1 MEEVKKEFNHT
12 GGVNMTEGS
21 IPKLLIKFAL
31 PTILQNITLVVN
43 SLVTAILAGRFIGAV
58 ALGAVAVTMPIIFI
72 INSIA
77 QGITQA
83 NSILIAQAYG
93 RRDYEEVKRIIDTS
107 SVLMEM
113 VCLTMMV
120 LGIIFCNQ
128 LLGLIKTPDEI
139 FPSAKTFFIIHLIGV
154 PFIFVQFLFFQSLR
168 GLGDSKR
175 PMVFQFV
182 SVGINLLTLPLLVT
196 GVFGMPKLGIVGLG
210 AASVFG
216 NVVLAFVIFIM
227 LRKEKSILAPHIKNI
242 QFVPKIA
249 KMIFKIGFPSMI
261 QQVLLNASVLFILS
275 LVNGFGHFVTEGYG
289 VGTRIDFLAF
299 AMSISICMS
308 VSIISGQN
316 LGVEAYDRVKKA
328 FGWGVLFSVIISLI
342 PASFAIFAPKLL
354 MSMFIN
360 PNLPEN
366 MPVIEVG
373 VSYLRIVGF
382 NYILFNLL
390 FAAEGIPLA
399 AGQTW
404 VATCVTLVATCLVRI
419 PVAYWLSH
427 TSLGYRGIWIAMICS
442 SMTAIIII
450 LSYFF
455 SGKWMVKNLISQVK
469 EE

>member
-1 MEEVKKEFNHT
+1 MEEVQELNHK

-21 IPKLLIKFAL
+21 IPKLLIKFAM
-31 PTILQNITLVVN
+31 PTIMQNITLVIN
-43 SLVTAILAGRFIGAV
+43 SLVTAVLAGRFIGAV

-77 QGITQA
+77 QGITLA

-93 RRDYEEVKRIIDTS
+93 RKDLEEIRKIIDTS
-107 SVLMEM
+107 SVLMEI
-113 VCLTMMV
+113 VCLTMMTFG
-120 LGIIFCNQ
+120 LIFCNQ
-128 LLGLIKTPDEI
+128 LLHLIKTPAEI
-139 FPSAKTFFIIHLIGV
+139 FPYARIFFIIHLIGV

-175 PMVFQFV
+175 PMIFQFV
-182 SVGINLLTLPLLVT
+182 SVGVNLLLLPLLVT
-196 GVFGMPKLGIVGLG
+196 GIFGLPKMGIIGLG
-210 AASVFG
+210 CASVFG
-216 NVVLAFVIFIM
+216 NVVLAFVIITI
-227 LRKEKSILAPHIKNI
+227 LKKEKSILAPHIRNI
-242 QFVPKIA
+242 KFVPKIA

-261 QQVLLNASVLFILS
+261 QQILLNASVLFILS
-275 LVNGFGHFVTEGYG
+275 LVNGFGHIVTEGYG

-328 FGWGVLFSVIISLI
+328 FAWGVLFSVLISLV
-342 PASFAIFAPKLL
+342 PASFAIFFPKLL
-354 MSMFIN
+354 MSMFIS
-360 PNLPEN
+360 PNVPEN
-366 MPVIEVG
+366 LPVIEVG
-373 VSYLRIVGF
+373 VSYLRIIGF

-390 FAAEGIPLA
+390 FAGEGIPLA

-404 VATCVTLVATCLVRI
+404 VATGVTLVATCLVRI

-427 TSLGYRGIWIAMICS
+427 TDLGYRGIWFAMIVS
-442 SMTAIIII
+442 SLTAITII

-455 SGKWMVKNLISQVK
+455 SGKWMVRNLISQVK